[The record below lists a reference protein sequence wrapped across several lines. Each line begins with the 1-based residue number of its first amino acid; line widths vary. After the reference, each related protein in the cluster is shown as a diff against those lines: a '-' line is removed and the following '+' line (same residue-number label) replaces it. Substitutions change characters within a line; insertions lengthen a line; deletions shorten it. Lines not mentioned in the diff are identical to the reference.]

1 DMRMAHSNCATP
13 ATISV
18 AELAHELRIADKGPG
33 DFHILDGYDRVLA
46 LLADGLDIRL
56 GTAVTA
62 IRWDQDG
69 VEVWT
74 SGGERAKGRRG
85 ELEPSPPLTFGA
97 RHAVVTLPLA
107 LLKAGAV
114 AFDPP
119 LPQTKRHAID
129 SLAMAPAMKLLL
141 RFEQPFW
148 DAEMTFLTG
157 RDP

>member
-1 DMRMAHSNCATP
+1 
-13 ATISV
+13 
-18 AELAHELRIADKGPG
+18 
-33 DFHILDGYDRVLA
+33 FHILDGYDRVLA

-85 ELEPSPPLTFGA
+85 ELETSPPLTFGA

-157 RDP
+157 RDPVPVWWTVRRDAPLLTGFITGPRAAR